1 MHTQVLPAPAAVPD
15 YHLQPGDAF
24 YRVAILAGFVV
35 VVAAT
40 WHLRA
45 FHGLIHS
52 SHHYGWLGYM
62 ARPSL
67 LWAGMGLLML
77 LYRTLLWFRYR
88 TPPVATM
95 DDAPTLTVIIPA
107 FNEGE
112 MVARSIESVA
122 SARYPRGR
130 LEIFVVDDG
139 SRDDTWVH
147 IERAAARFPGLVTTL
162 RFPQNRGKRAALEAG
177 FRRGK
182 GEVMVTIDS
191 DSVIDP

>member
-24 YRVAILAGFVV
+24 YRIAILAGFVV

-52 SHHYGWLGYM
+52 AHQYGWLGYV

-88 TPPVATM
+88 IPPIATM
-95 DDAPTLTVIIPA
+95 EDAPTLTVIIPA
-107 FNEGE
+107 YNEGE

-122 SARYPRGR
+122 TARYPRER
-130 LEIFVVDDG
+130 LEIFVIDDG
-139 SRDDTWVH
+139 STRRHLAH
-147 IERAAARFPGLVTTL
+147 IERAAHATPAWSRRCASRRTAASAPRSKPASAAARA
-162 RFPQNRGKRAALEAG
+162 R
-177 FRRGK
+177 
-182 GEVMVTIDS
+182 S
-191 DSVIDP
+191 W